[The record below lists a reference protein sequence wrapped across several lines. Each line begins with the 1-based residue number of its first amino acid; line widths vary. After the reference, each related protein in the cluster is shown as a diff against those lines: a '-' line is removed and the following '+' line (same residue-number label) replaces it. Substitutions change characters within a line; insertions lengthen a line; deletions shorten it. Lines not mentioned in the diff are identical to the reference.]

1 MNPLFQ
7 ELNGPNSMV
16 GQFNQFMQNP
26 LAFIMQKRNINIPS
40 QFGSNPQEA
49 VNYLISSGKMNQ
61 STFNNLMAQAT
72 SMGYKF

>member
-7 ELNGPNSMV
+7 ELNGPNSMM
-16 GQFNQFMQNP
+16 GQFSQFMQNP
-26 LAFIMQKRNINIPS
+26 FAFVKQKRNIEIPS

-49 VNYLISSGKMNQ
+49 VNYLVSSGKMNQ
-61 STFNNLMAQAT
+61 NVFNNLMAQAM

>member
-7 ELNGPNSMV
+7 ELNGPNSMM
-16 GQFNQFMQNP
+16 GQFSQFMQNP
-26 LAFIMQKRNINIPS
+26 LVFISQKRNINIPS

-49 VNYLISSGKMNQ
+49 VNYLVSSGKMDQ

-72 SMGYKF
+72 SMGCKF